1 MFIAISADCQYVQ
14 NSINFIC
21 QSQERL
27 EAKELTI
34 RSWNSRSQEQEHNDL
49 KNTKQTQNTRNKY
62 NTNVGKKYK
71 KVTRIR

>member
-1 MFIAISADCQYVQ
+1 MSYIRAIILDRTGAIS
-14 NSINFIC
+14 INQFIC

-49 KNTKQTQNTRNKY
+49 KNTKQTQNTKNIY
-62 NTNVGKKYK
+62 NTNVGQIK
-71 KVTRIR
+71 